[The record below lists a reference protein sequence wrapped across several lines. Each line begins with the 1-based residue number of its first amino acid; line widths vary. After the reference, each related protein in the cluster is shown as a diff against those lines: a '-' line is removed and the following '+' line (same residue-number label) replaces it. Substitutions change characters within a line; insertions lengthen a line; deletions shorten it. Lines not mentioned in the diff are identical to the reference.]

1 MKKLLFS
8 FLFRHRMNF
17 RSFLSSMKHQFCSVK
32 ISRVAAIQINFRTF
46 KNAGDFHKYV
56 LGIVKKAKDKGAQL
70 VCFPQGMNLEIKP
83 IPLKLMDEAQKRKLL
98 EVYANVFKDIA
109 SREKVYIEES
119 TVMDGKFEGSVWTP
133 DGERLS
139 DKMIECD
146 NKKMSFL
153 QFDSDFEVVE
163 DDAELYFF
171 PRFGYNV
178 KRGTEISKAWLL
190 AQQNYVFSVE
200 SKLVGE
206 YFNTKLRG
214 KSGVYAPLEITEFK
228 DGILAISDTQDEEE
242 IVVADLDFEA
252 LEELNASLET
262 ENYEQLLF

>member
-8 FLFRHRMNF
+8 LLFRYRMNF
-17 RSFLSSMKHQFCSVK
+17 RSFLPSVKHQFCSVK
-32 ISRVAAIQINFRTF
+32 ISRVAAVQINFRTF
-46 KNAGDFHKYV
+46 KSAGDFYKYV
-56 LGIVKKAKDKGAQL
+56 LKIVKRAKGKGAQL
-70 VCFPQGMNLEIKP
+70 ICFPQGMNLEIKP
-83 IPLKLMDEAQKRKLL
+83 IPLGLMNEARKRKLL
-98 EVYANVFKDIA
+98 EVYTNVFKDIA

-119 TVMDGKFEGSVWTP
+119 RVMDGKFEGNVWTP
-133 DGERLS
+133 NGERLS
-139 DKMIECD
+139 DKVVECD
-146 NKKMSFL
+146 GKKMSFL

-163 DDAELYFF
+163 DNAELYFF

-206 YFNTKLRG
+206 YFGTKLKG

-228 DGILAISDTQDEEE
+228 DGILATSDTQDEEE
-242 IVVADLDFEA
+242 IVVADLDFE
-252 LEELNASLET
+252 ELKELKASLET